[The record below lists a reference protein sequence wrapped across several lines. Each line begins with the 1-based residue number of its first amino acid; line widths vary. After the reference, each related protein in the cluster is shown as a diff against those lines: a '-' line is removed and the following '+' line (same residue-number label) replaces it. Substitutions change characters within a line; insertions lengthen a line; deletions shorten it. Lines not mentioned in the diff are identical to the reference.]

1 MLKTLFGA
9 PKPGLSDQEYIDL
22 VKLQTNFLA
31 ISFIIFAVI
40 LFVASFPIYYFF
52 GHIIGSFASGLY
64 SGLFSGA
71 LAGKLM
77 SIIYLSNPNWVH
89 SQKIKNTDER
99 VQYIRQRAD
108 ALTLKILLVIFYLIF
123 VVGCGY
129 FPTYGWYLSAPLL
142 LLLSLTYGLRWLLNK
157 LL

>member
-71 LAGKLM
+71 LAAKLM
-77 SIIYLSNPNWVH
+77 SIIYLSNPN
-89 SQKIKNTDER
+89 
-99 VQYIRQRAD
+99 
-108 ALTLKILLVIFYLIF
+108 
-123 VVGCGY
+123 
-129 FPTYGWYLSAPLL
+129 
-142 LLLSLTYGLRWLLNK
+142 
-157 LL
+157 